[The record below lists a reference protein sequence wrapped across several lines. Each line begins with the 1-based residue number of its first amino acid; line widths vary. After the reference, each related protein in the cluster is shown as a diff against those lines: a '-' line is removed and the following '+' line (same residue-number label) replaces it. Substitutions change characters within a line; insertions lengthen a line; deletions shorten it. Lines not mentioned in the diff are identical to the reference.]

1 MLGEVNNMDERKD
14 LLELL
19 NAYIEH
25 IIKNFVKKNPL
36 ELNED
41 LCTSL
46 KQKLDLIVENN
57 RELVNLDLSL
67 IRDICPSFSDWE
79 YVTLDYYQTVLR
91 DTEIELEKEDHK
103 IFKKILDELLLGVNS
118 YEEKINNFKSSV
130 QDELNKLVNPYRSI
144 VTKLENNLKLNS
156 NDIQL
161 VYNIIKQSN
170 SDISNSIKMM
180 RYMFNLSL
188 GNNVLD
194 KENNISNL
202 DEDEE
207 IEIIDEVNLTYD
219 VLYDL
224 FDKYGIDFR
233 KFAEEER
240 MEIQKYGNLSSIE
253 SILVKFKEYGVN
265 ISKYFNT
272 RSSALKNIFLYSNS
286 ELVVNLFENFIKYGI
301 IKNENGTMD
310 ISVLLE
316 RPSRFLSR
324 KKKWARRKASGGEIN
339 GVDNVFGCNEDVLKN
354 LEYFTNEGL
363 YVASSYLKSATYFDL
378 PHEKIL
384 ETVKT
389 FELYGIDKKYYLQ
402 TLSCFASSH
411 AADTIDMFTELG
423 YLDYLKNNM
432 SRLLC
437 VPTSPM
443 FYKLARAKQLEV
455 VPQRYGKMLDGNVT
469 YDNREY
475 LGVNKTNGSKVTEQF
490 IFKFDGS
497 EYLDQIIDRNE
508 NNKTNVVYEVH
519 RELINLLDS
528 NFLVIE
534 ENGAPDYRLYNI
546 GGVLLSRMKFLRI
559 YNTLCINGISRSLD
573 TLLYALTK
581 NSIITEEELDVI
593 YDNVSNVYSKLQE
606 KRGVRKK

>member
-1 MLGEVNNMDERKD
+1 MLGEVNNMDERND

-194 KENNISNL
+194 KENNISNI
-202 DEDEE
+202 DEDEK
-207 IEIIDEVNLTYD
+207 IEIMDEVNLSYD

-224 FDKYGIDFR
+224 FVKYGIDFR
-233 KFAEEER
+233 
-240 MEIQKYGNLSSIE
+240 
-253 SILVKFKEYGVN
+253 
-265 ISKYFNT
+265 
-272 RSSALKNIFLYSNS
+272 
-286 ELVVNLFENFIKYGI
+286 
-301 IKNENGTMD
+301 
-310 ISVLLE
+310 
-316 RPSRFLSR
+316 
-324 KKKWARRKASGGEIN
+324 
-339 GVDNVFGCNEDVLKN
+339 
-354 LEYFTNEGL
+354 
-363 YVASSYLKSATYFDL
+363 
-378 PHEKIL
+378 
-384 ETVKT
+384 
-389 FELYGIDKKYYLQ
+389 
-402 TLSCFASSH
+402 
-411 AADTIDMFTELG
+411 
-423 YLDYLKNNM
+423 
-432 SRLLC
+432 
-437 VPTSPM
+437 
-443 FYKLARAKQLEV
+443 
-455 VPQRYGKMLDGNVT
+455 
-469 YDNREY
+469 
-475 LGVNKTNGSKVTEQF
+475 
-490 IFKFDGS
+490 
-497 EYLDQIIDRNE
+497 
-508 NNKTNVVYEVH
+508 
-519 RELINLLDS
+519 
-528 NFLVIE
+528 
-534 ENGAPDYRLYNI
+534 
-546 GGVLLSRMKFLRI
+546 
-559 YNTLCINGISRSLD
+559 
-573 TLLYALTK
+573 
-581 NSIITEEELDVI
+581 
-593 YDNVSNVYSKLQE
+593 
-606 KRGVRKK
+606 